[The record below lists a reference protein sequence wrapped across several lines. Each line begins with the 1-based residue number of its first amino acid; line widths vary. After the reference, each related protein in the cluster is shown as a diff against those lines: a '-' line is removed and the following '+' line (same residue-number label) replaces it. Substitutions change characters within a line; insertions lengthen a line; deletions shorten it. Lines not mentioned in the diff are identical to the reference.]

1 MDRRDFIKT
10 VSTTVAGST
19 ILPSALVFA
28 AGSNSGQSRI
38 SLVPSNQIEM
48 GGIFGKAYRMSVDRL
63 GKDPFNTN
71 FILADLNF
79 NQKRWFTNFSG
90 DISGRFLETTSLT
103 STKEKPVPSFLK
115 EVMARVPD
123 LQKADGHFGHDVDW
137 NKAVDFTIPTTEA
150 LQMPILWGNGRL
162 FLGLLAAWER
172 FGDPKML
179 AAAEKM
185 GDFYINIVLKR
196 FCDPARMKE
205 YQTESEGYAS
215 AYVTCVFHGIEGLAR
230 CYRLTGKKKYLDAAC
245 QMADFHE
252 PFDVLPVRHSHG
264 SVSTHEALVMLYEE
278 TGDQKYLDRVEKRWE
293 TAVGEGYINACGSIL
308 EKYWIT
314 GYNRDEGCT
323 ESDWLR
329 LNLML
334 WRNTGKARYLDFA
347 ERLLWNGYLANQWPT
362 GGYGHRYV
370 GIDEKGPFSWQKP
383 SQESLWCCSF
393 HCPLGL
399 YEFKE
404 YLAVFDGKTL
414 LYNFPIDFKTPFD
427 LNGKKW
433 TVVSRSLDPGEGSP
447 LRTEV
452 RVNGPAGESIP
463 FSIRVP
469 DWADCVE
476 IRLNGK
482 TIVGKA
488 ENGRFLLPSPIAAGS
503 KLELNF
509 KGRPFLE
516 DRRLHRLETGDSAAM
531 YKESVLRYGPHVLVS
546 RDTDGK
552 KIEDLELSRKNGVIQ
567 IPSDR
572 LSFFGEMN
580 WEQQVKPHTFVFHIK
595 LN

>member
-10 VSTTVAGST
+10 VSTTIAGTSL
-19 ILPSALVFA
+19 LPSSCIFASGSEMRYSRPALVS
-28 AGSNSGQSRI
+28 SND
-38 SLVPSNQIEM
+38 IEM
-48 GGIFGKAYRMSVDRL
+48 GGIFGNAYQMGVARL
-63 GKDPFNTN
+63 GKAPFDTK
-71 FILADLNF
+71 FILADLDF

-103 STKEKPVPSFLK
+103 STKDKPVPSFLSD
-115 EVMARVPD
+115 VMAEIPG
-123 LQKADGHFGHDVDW
+123 LQKADGHFGRDVDW
-137 NKAVDFTIPTTEA
+137 DSAVDFTIPTTEA
-150 LQMPILWGNGRL
+150 LQMPILWGNGRI

-179 AAAEKM
+179 TAAEKM
-185 GDFYINIVLKR
+185 GDFYIDIVLKR

-205 YQTESEGYAS
+205 YQTDAVGYAS

-264 SVSTHEALVMLYEE
+264 SISTHEALVMIYEE
-278 TGDQKYLDRVEKRWE
+278 TGNKKYLDRVEKRWE
-293 TAVGEGYINACGSIL
+293 KAVGEGYINACGSIL
-308 EKYWIT
+308 EKFWIT

-334 WRNTGKARYLDFA
+334 WRNTGNPRYLDFA

-362 GGYGHRYV
+362 GGYGHRFV

-404 YLAVFDGKTL
+404 YLAVFDGKTI
-414 LYNFPIDFKTPFD
+414 LYNFPIDFKTPFKI
-427 LNGKKW
+427 NGKKW
-433 TVVSRSLDPGEGSP
+433 TLVSRSLDSKEGSP

-452 RVNGPAGESIP
+452 CIEGPVGEKIP
-463 FSIRVP
+463 FSVRVP
-469 DWADCVE
+469 DWADAVE
-476 IRLNGK
+476 VVENGK
-482 TIVGKA
+482 KIAGKA
-488 ENGRFLLPSPIAAGS
+488 KDGRFLLDLPVDAGCRF
-503 KLELNF
+503 ELTF
-509 KGRPFLE
+509 KGRPFIE
-516 DRRLHRLETGDSAAM
+516 DRRLHRQKISGQTE
-531 YKESVLRYGPHVLVS
+531 KFNESVLRYGPHVLVS
-546 RDTDGK
+546 RETDGK
-552 KIEDLELSRKNGVIQ
+552 KIEDLNLKIQNGVIQ
-567 IPSDR
+567 IPTDR
-572 LSFFGEMN
+572 LTFFGEMN
-580 WEQQVKPHTFVFHIK
+580 WEQQVKPHTFVFNIELK
-595 LN
+595 